1 MNSFPAYLITG
12 LSGAGKSQAIQTFED
27 MGFYCVDNLPSEL
40 VNSFIDH
47 YREHRRDFA
56 GVAMVLDVRAG
67 DFVSEFPAL
76 IDNLDEPD
84 LNLTTIFLEASR
96 NVLLNRYKEA
106 RRPHP
111 LGAKF
116 SLEDAIE
123 TERERMNPVRNQAD
137 IVIDTSRMT
146 SHQFRGR
153 LTDLHGSGEFDTFT
167 ISLTSFGFKHGVPDG
182 VDTLFD
188 TRFLANPHYEPDL
201 KPQPGM
207 ASEVKRFFEEES
219 EAESYLK
226 KLQDLL
232 DQVID
237 GYSEEGKKHLSVG
250 VGCTGGQHRS
260 VYLVH
265 ELGKYYDERP
275 DTRSVITHRDLER
288 DPEGEGPTAS
298 GSLRER

>member
-1 MNSFPAYLITG
+1 MAPFPAYVITG

-40 VNSFIDH
+40 TNSFINH

-56 GVAMVLDVRAG
+56 GVAMVIDVRAG
-67 DFVSEFPAL
+67 DFVSRFPDL
-76 IDNLDEPD
+76 IEDLRNRE
-84 LNLTTIFLEASR
+84 LNLTTIFLEASLD
-96 NVLLNRYKEA
+96 VLLNRYKEV

-111 LGAKF
+111 LGARY
-116 SLEDAIE
+116 SLEDAID
-123 TERERMNPVRNQAD
+123 TEREQMKPVRNLAD

-153 LTDLHGSGEFDTFT
+153 LSDLHGPGEHDTFT
-167 ISLTSFGFKHGVPDG
+167 ISFTSFGFKHGVPDG
-182 VDTLFD
+182 LDFLFD

-201 KPQPGM
+201 KSLPGM
-207 ASEVKRFFEEES
+207 ASQVQEYFAEES
-219 EAESYLK
+219 EADQYLDQ
-226 KLQDLL
+226 LEGLL
-232 DQVID
+232 AQVID

-265 ELGKYYDERP
+265 KLGKYYEERSG
-275 DTRSVITHRDLER
+275 TRSVITHRDLER
-288 DPEGEGPTAS
+288 DQKGGEPTAT
-298 GSLRER
+298 GTVRDG